1 MAKMR
6 NILHL
11 DLDAFFCAVEEQRDP
26 SLKGKAFAVGAR
38 PEERGVVAS
47 CSYPARKFGIHSAM
61 PMGQALRLCP
71 NLIIVS
77 RRHGAYEQVSK
88 QVMERLYA
96 LTPLV
101 ERVSIDEAFLDV
113 TANPEPAESLARQL
127 QKTINEDLGLS
138 CSLGIASSKLVA
150 KIANNIGKAAVR
162 SNSPPNAIQVVP
174 PGEEAAFLAPLPILA
189 LWGVGPKTA
198 ARLKA
203 MGIHTIGDLARY
215 PEKNLVRCFGK
226 HGRDLSLHARG
237 IDEEP
242 IETIREA
249 KSISK
254 ETTFVHDISDQ
265 DILEGTLLHLSEGVG
280 HDLRQE
286 GLTCQTVGLKY
297 RRQDFTTLTRQS
309 TLTEPTNL
317 DQQIFASAH
326 QLFHQVWKPDDPVRL
341 LGVSASKLSAG
352 ATQLTLWDNGTEKKR
367 KIQNAVDAIR
377 GKYGEK
383 AVRWAKETR
392 RGES

>member
-1 MAKMR
+1 MAKIR
-6 NILHL
+6 KIIHL

-71 NLIIVS
+71 KLIIVS
-77 RRHGAYEQVSK
+77 RRHSAYEQVSK
-88 QVMERLYA
+88 DVMARLYA

-127 QKTINEDLGLS
+127 QKTINEELNLP
-138 CSLGIASSKLVA
+138 CSLGASTNKLVA

-162 SNSPPNAIQVVP
+162 SNSPPKAIQVVP
-174 PGEEAAFLAPLPILA
+174 PGEEAAFLAPMPILA

-198 ARLKA
+198 ARLEGL
-203 MGIHTIGDLARY
+203 GIRTIGDLARY
-215 PEKNLVRCFGK
+215 PEKDLVRRFGK

-254 ETTFVHDISDQ
+254 ETTFVHDISDK

-280 HDLRQE
+280 HELRQE

-297 RRQDFTTLTRQS
+297 RREDFTTLTRQS
-309 TLTEPTNL
+309 TLNEPTDL
-317 DQQIFASAH
+317 DRQIFDAVK
-326 QLFHQVWKPDDPVRL
+326 QLFGQVWKPGDMVRL
-341 LGVSASKLSAG
+341 LGVSASRLQG
-352 ATQLTLWDNGTEKKR
+352 DATQLTLWDNGAEKKR

-377 GKYGEK
+377 GKFGEK
-383 AVRWAKETR
+383 SVRWAKETR